1 MKKLLTMVA
10 FPLFLALLFI
20 VPGVSATEPITV
32 SIDIK
37 PWSCPNSINLKSK
50 GVVPVAIR
58 TSSTFD
64 APTMVNVSTVL
75 FAGASPVPDKMS
87 IEDADGDGD
96 IDLILFFKTQDLA
109 LSPGDTSA
117 TLTGYTTGGMP
128 FIGTGSVNIV
138 PK

>member
-20 VPGVSATEPITV
+20 VPGVSATEPIPV

-50 GVVPVAIR
+50 GVVPVAIKQ
-58 TSSTFD
+58 SLAFD
-64 APTMVNVSTVL
+64 ITMVNVSTVL

-109 LSPGDTSA
+109 LSPGDTEA
-117 TLTGYTTGGMP
+117 TLTGYTTGGI
-128 FIGTGSVNIV
+128 FFTGSGSVNIV